1 MFHHPSQME
10 PMFPK
15 ENEHLTEL
23 VMKVY
28 AEASELGGM
37 VHPITRKEIARLLR
51 HINSYYSNRIEG
63 EHTSPADIEK
73 AVKQEYSQDDKKKH
87 LQLLSI
93 AHIEVQK
100 LIDSRFDSGE
110 IIDVYSTEFLCWLH
124 KSFYERVPESFLKV
138 FYPDRK
144 EHIIMLPGKLRTG
157 NVQIGN
163 HVPPKW
169 ENIPEFLN
177 RFETAYTSN
186 SNIGHKKLI
195 STASSHHR
203 LTWIHPFLDGNGRVS
218 RLFTY
223 ALMRDARIDS
233 HGLWT
238 LSRGFARKA
247 DEYKKM
253 LAEADSARQGD
264 YDGRGSL
271 SEKALT
277 NFCYFFFEVAD
288 DQISFMKKLLS
299 LDELHNR
306 ISRYVDR
313 RADLTIPDENQLR
326 PEAKYVLT
334 EVMMRGEI
342 ARGEVPRLIGLG
354 ERTATTLISQL
365 LKEELVTSESHRAP
379 LRFHIPAKVV
389 GYYFPDLYPLGSI

>member
-1 MFHHPSQME
+1 
-10 PMFPK
+10 
-15 ENEHLTEL
+15 
-23 VMKVY
+23 MKVY

-144 EHIIMLPGKLRTG
+144 EHIIMQPGKLRTG
-157 NVQIGN
+157 NIQIGN
-163 HVPPKW
+163 HIPPKW
-169 ENIPEFLN
+169 ECLPEFLK

-186 SNIGHKKLI
+186 SNIGHRKLI

-223 ALMRDARIDS
+223 ALMQDARIDS

-253 LAEADSARQGD
+253 LAEADLARQGD
-264 YDGRGSL
+264 YDERGSL

-389 GYYFPDLYPLGSI
+389 GHYFPDLYPLGTI